1 MQGVGYMIKEEK
13 VLQILVIRAV
23 AILLLFKVLLMI
35 ENIWAEFFAPAG
47 SCLVFVGSHVQIPE
61 VVGVI
66 RPHDISIA
74 FGIALTCHV
83 TEQTD
88 STKKVSCNTM

>member
-1 MQGVGYMIKEEK
+1 MMKDEK

-23 AILLLFKVLLMI
+23 VILLLFKVLLMI
-35 ENIWAEFFAPAG
+35 ENILAEFFAPAG
-47 SCLVFVGSHVQIPE
+47 SCLVFVGSHVQVPE
-61 VVGVI
+61 VVGGI
-66 RPHDISIA
+66 CPHVVSIA

-88 STKKVSCNTM
+88 STKEVSCNTM